1 MNNETEVV
9 RDIRAFSRFYTD
21 IIGLLDQHLLD
32 SSYSLAEVRILYEL
46 YNGGDMQASNLMEL
60 MRIDKSYLSRVL
72 KKLERDGLI
81 GRLRSVKDGRAVVLS
96 LTVKGKAEFEVL
108 NEASDNQIARLLAP
122 LADSQK
128 QAMAAEMRSVMQALK
143 PSRLTLNDIS
153 IRNELRPGDLGYVA
167 YLHGE
172 LYTHECGYG
181 LNFEGYV
188 LESMGEFA
196 HQYNPVKDRIWVCGH
211 NHKIIGFLAA
221 VNRGDQA
228 QLRYFIFQP
237 EYRGIGLG
245 KKLMGEFMAYLKE
258 QGFNRAYLWTTNEQ
272 HTATALYKKYG
283 FRLAEEKM
291 TRSFDKE
298 LVEQRYVMEK

>member
-81 GRLRSVKDGRAVVLS
+81 GRLRSDKDGRAVVLS

-143 PSRLTLNDIS
+143 PRRLTLNDIS

-172 LYTHECGYG
+172 LYTRECGYG

-245 KKLMGEFMAYLKE
+245 KKLMDEFMAYLKE

>member
-1 MNNETEVV
+1 MIHETAVV

-46 YNGGDMQASNLMEL
+46 YNGGEMQASNLMEL
-60 MRIDKSYLSRVL
+60 MRIDKSYLSRLL
-72 KKLERDGLI
+72 KKLEKEELI
-81 GRLRSVKDGRAVVLS
+81 GRLRSDKDGRAVVLS
-96 LTVKGKAEFEVL
+96 LTAKGRKEFEGL
-108 NEASDNQIARLLAP
+108 DHASDRQITNLLAP

-128 QAMAAEMRSVMQALK
+128 QAMAAEMRSIMRALK
-143 PSRLTLNDIS
+143 PEKPMLDDIS

-167 YLHGE
+167 YLHGD
-172 LYTHECGYG
+172 LYSRECGYG
-181 LNFEGYV
+181 LNFEAYV

-196 HQYNPVKDRIWVCGH
+196 HQYNPEKDRIWVCEH
-211 NHKIIGFLAA
+211 EHKIIGFLAA

-237 EYRGIGLG
+237 EYRGIGLA
-245 KKLMGEFMAYLKE
+245 KKLMDEFMAYLKE
-258 QGFNRAYLWTTNEQ
+258 QGFTKAYLWTSNEQ
-272 HTATALYKKYG
+272 QVAIALYKKYG
-283 FRLAEEKM
+283 FYLAEEKV

-298 LVEQRYVMEK
+298 LVEQRYVMGK